1 MRTQPLRIL
10 ERVGGAAL
18 VLLGL
23 AWLILGLRSLA
34 GENFALRGVLIVVV
48 IAGALVLSGALL
60 AKPKESNVGRVLA
73 ILVCVLGAFREV
85 MLLDHQT
92 TQTLAAGGWVGIALL
107 ALYVLIVLVV
117 IASFIVNRRPAV
129 Q

>member
-1 MRTQPLRIL
+1 MKTQALRIL
-10 ERVGGAAL
+10 ERIGGAAL

-23 AWLILGLRSLA
+23 VWLVLGLRSLA
-34 GENFALRGVLIVVV
+34 GEDFVLRGALVVVV
-48 IAGALVLSGALL
+48 IAGTLVLSGALL
-60 AKPKESNVGRVLA
+60 AKPKESNVGRILA

-117 IASFIVNRRPAV
+117 VASFIAHRRPAV